1 MLQQGKCMRESVR
14 RPAGGMVAACVA
26 VYVTAFGLV
35 ACGGGGSSSEPAAA
49 AVEVELSGPTSQT
62 LSVAAGGQATAMVQ
76 PGTAVSIVTSGQW
89 SWRPSADDAGYT
101 VQEVTPTTKR
111 ATVDSV
117 VGGTVT
123 FDLVSDTDPTQKATI
138 TLTVDAR
145 AFEAGKRQIS
155 EVAKWQRVV
164 VPQKGPSVVDRL
176 RSVVVQANADGS
188 HEDEWVSDS
197 GSEGRTVYDAA
208 DNVVLT
214 RDSAGADICRFEPA
228 QLEYQ
233 FPLKF
238 GNTWTG
244 TWSAD
249 CLGATVRNGES
260 RFEVDAYEKVKVG
273 AGTFDA
279 LRVSGSIVHTNV
291 TDPALPS
298 GAEGKATYT
307 QTQRCWWAP
316 SLQRTVR
323 CELSYD
329 WAGAKPDGYAR
340 SAVWALSDL
349 KRP

>member
-1 MLQQGKCMRESVR
+1 MRESVR
-14 RPAGGMVAACVA
+14 RPAGGMVAACVVVCVA
-26 VYVTAFGLV
+26 AFGLA
-35 ACGGGGSSSEPAAA
+35 ACGGGGSEPAAA
-49 AVEVELSGPTSQT
+49 AVEVKLSGPTSQT
-62 LSVAAGGQATAMVQ
+62 LSVSAGGEATAMVQ
-76 PGTAVSIVTSGQW
+76 PGTSISIVTSGQW
-89 SWRPSADDAGYT
+89 GWRLSADDAGYT

-123 FDLVSDTDPTQKATI
+123 FELVSDADPKQKATI

-145 AFEAGKRQIS
+145 AFEAGKRQLG
-155 EVAKWQRVV
+155 EVAKWQQVV
-164 VPQKGPSVVDRL
+164 VPFKGESVTDRL
-176 RSVVVQANADGS
+176 RSVVVEANADGT
-188 HEDEWVSDS
+188 HEDEWVSDA
-197 GSEGRTVYDAA
+197 GSEGRTAYDAS
-208 DNVVLT
+208 DNVVRT
-214 RDSAGADICRFEPA
+214 SDSAGTDICRFEPS
-228 QLEYQ
+228 QLEYR

-244 TWSAD
+244 NWSAD
-249 CLGATVRNGES
+249 CVGTAVRNGES
-260 RFEVDAYEKVKVG
+260 RFEVDGYEKVKVG

-291 TDPALPS
+291 TDPALPG

-323 CELSYD
+323 CEISYD

>member
-1 MLQQGKCMRESVR
+1 MRDSFR
-14 RPAGGMVAACVA
+14 RPAGGMVAVCVA
-26 VYVTAFGLV
+26 ALGLA
-35 ACGGGGSSSEPAAA
+35 ACGGGDSSSTSDPAVMD
-49 AVEVELSGPTSQT
+49 VEVQLSGPTSQT
-62 LSVAAGGQATAMVQ
+62 LSVAAGGQATATVQ
-76 PGTAVSIVTSGQW
+76 PGTAVSIVTDDQS
-89 SWRPSADDAGYT
+89 SWRPSAEDAGYT
-101 VQEVTPTTKR
+101 VQEVTATKKS

-123 FDLVSDTDPTQKATI
+123 FELVSNVDPSQKATI
-138 TLTVDAR
+138 TLQVDAR
-145 AFEAGKRQIS
+145 AFEAGKRQLS
-155 EVAKWQRVV
+155 EVAKWQQVV
-164 VPQKGPSVVDRL
+164 VPQKGQSVVDRL
-176 RSVVVQANADGS
+176 RSVVVEVNADGS
-188 HEDEWVSDS
+188 HEAEWVSDS
-197 GSEGRTVYDAA
+197 GSEGRTVYDAS

-214 RDSAGADICRFEPA
+214 RDSAGADICRFEPS

-238 GNTWTG
+238 GKTWTG

-249 CLGATVRNGES
+249 CLGAKVRNGES

-279 LRVSGSIVHTNV
+279 LRVSGSIVHSNV
-291 TDPALPS
+291 SDPALPG

-323 CELSYD
+323 CEISYD

-340 SAVWALSDL
+340 SVVWALSDL
-349 KRP
+349 KLP